1 MHFQTFRLQPP
12 HAPLFRLWLLCSG
25 QAWPP
30 IRVDGLSAVLR
41 TSFSA
46 SSLVSRIWPYRVRC
60 GDRFGPLSSTDY
72 PFTFSCSP
80 PHLAVTQLLS
90 VTGVKLRQR
99 GTSTLRCTLAFKRT
113 SGDREIAGDFASYL
127 AHCDLTRVIRLRT
140 RPPSTPLRGSRLAG
154 DAIPR
159 SRSFQACRRGL
170 RLARRRALSGGRD
183 RDARCP
189 PRLQR

>member
-12 HAPLFRLWLLCSG
+12 HAPLSRLSLLCSG

-30 IRVDGLSAVLR
+30 IRVDWLSAVLR

-72 PFTFSCSP
+72 PFTSSCSP
-80 PHLAVTQLLS
+80 PHLAVTRLLS

-113 SGDREIAGDFASYL
+113 SGVREIAGDFSGCVVAARSPIQERGRT
-127 AHCDLTRVIRLRT
+127 LTRITKFFTRT
-140 RPPSTPLRGSRLAG
+140 LALGKREGWHDKSVWSMKGPS
-154 DAIPR
+154 IM
-159 SRSFQACRRGL
+159 
-170 RLARRRALSGGRD
+170 
-183 RDARCP
+183 
-189 PRLQR
+189 